1 MLDIHRHSMII
12 NSLLQT
18 SFSQWHLAFCWFF
31 FVGSWPPKSGD
42 IWWPGSPRNDGDK
55 NAHQNWIEVLQQGKK
70 NAFET
75 WNSKFQNWHFNSPS
89 IFLGQKLKDFHAFN
103 FNKTYF
109 SQSKTH
115 KFQWFF
121 HFHFSLRESQF
132 DGMISCLPRWNLP
145 RPGPRRGT
153 PEIFLWCQCGFIN
166 SEHLGLPFGYL
177 LHSHGND
184 HF

>member
-1 MLDIHRHSMII
+1 MFIPFSVGFRWFLLSIIESWGTCGHHWSHLALNFACYDITSIDIMIYIYISNDIHIMLDIHRHSMII

-89 IFLGQKLKDFHAFN
+89 IFLGA
-103 FNKTYF
+103 KT
-109 SQSKTH
+109 
-115 KFQWFF
+115 
-121 HFHFSLRESQF
+121 
-132 DGMISCLPRWNLP
+132 
-145 RPGPRRGT
+145 
-153 PEIFLWCQCGFIN
+153 
-166 SEHLGLPFGYL
+166 
-177 LHSHGND
+177 
-184 HF
+184 

>member
-1 MLDIHRHSMII
+1 MTIPSSKLKAPTRPKHTEAHMINHPKFQSISRGCTHIHPHNGGTFIEFQDVSRSKKLEWGLLPQGSLQAHPPHGSRLDDDG
-12 NSLLQT
+12 
-18 SFSQWHLAFCWFF
+18 FPAAEHLA
-31 FVGSWPPKSGD
+31 
-42 IWWPGSPRNDGDK
+42 
-55 NAHQNWIEVLQQGKK
+55 
-70 NAFET
+70 T
-75 WNSKFQNWHFNSPS
+75 
-89 IFLGQKLKDFHAFN
+89 
-103 FNKTYF
+103 
-109 SQSKTH
+109 
-115 KFQWFF
+115 
-121 HFHFSLRESQF
+121 F